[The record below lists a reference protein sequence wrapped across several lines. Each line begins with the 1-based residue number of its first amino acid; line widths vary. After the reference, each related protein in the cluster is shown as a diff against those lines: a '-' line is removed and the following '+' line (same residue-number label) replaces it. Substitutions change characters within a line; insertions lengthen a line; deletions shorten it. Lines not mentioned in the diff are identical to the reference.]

1 MSVTVFLFK
10 LATMPAVMTAATLS
24 ARRFGPAVGGLVLGL
39 PVVSGP
45 VSLFLAIEQGE
56 AFARAAATGSLL
68 GLVALAA
75 FCAGFAH
82 AARRGA
88 RWPLALLTGYGT
100 HAIVTFAL
108 TRLPALE
115 TVAAL
120 VSCAG
125 IVAAILACPRP
136 RALAHAPRP
145 PRWDLPGRIVVAT
158 AFMVAVTLAAE
169 TAGPLLSG
177 VATTFPIM
185 IAVAGPFVLRVEGAQ
200 AAIAVMR
207 GCVQG
212 LFSFV
217 LFFLVL
223 QWSLGPLSLV
233 AAYLLA
239 LVASLACGA
248 VLLALQRWRRAAR

>member
-75 FCAGFAH
+75 FCTGFAH

-88 RWPLALLTGYGT
+88 RWPAALLAGYGT
-100 HAIVTFAL
+100 HAAVALLL
-108 TRLPALE
+108 TRLPGIE
-115 TVAAL
+115 SIAAV
-120 VSCAG
+120 VSCLGIGAG
-125 IVAAILACPRP
+125 ILACPRP
-136 RALAHAPRP
+136 RALARPPLP

-177 VATTFPIM
+177 LATTFPIM
-185 IAVAGPFVLRVEGAQ
+185 IAVAGPFVLRVEGPE

-223 QWSLGPLSLV
+223 QWSLGRAPM
-233 AAYLLA
+233 AIAYLLA
-239 LVASLACGA
+239 LLASLACGA
-248 VLLALQRWRRAAR
+248 VLFALQRRRRTST

>member
-1 MSVTVFLFK
+1 MSATVFLFK
-10 LATMPAVMTAATLS
+10 LATMPVVMTAATLS

-88 RWPLALLTGYGT
+88 RWPGALLAGYGV
-100 HAIVTFAL
+100 HALVAFAL
-108 TRLPALE
+108 TRLPVVESL
-115 TVAAL
+115 AAI
-120 VSCAG
+120 VSCVG
-125 IVAAILACPRP
+125 ILLGILACPKP
-136 RALAHAPRP
+136 RALARAPRP

-158 AFMVAVTLAAE
+158 AFMIAVTLAAE

-177 VATTFPIM
+177 VATTIPIM
-185 IAVAGPFVLRVEGAQ
+185 IAVAGPFVLRVEGAE

-223 QWSLGPLSLV
+223 QWSLTHTTLA

-239 LVASLACGA
+239 LLASLACGA
-248 VLLALQRWRRAAR
+248 ILLALQRRRRAEG